1 MRYMAWQDDAR
12 RVIADY
18 SCIRLAV
25 VFGSTAR
32 GRRRK
37 DSDIDIGVLLDEG
50 RPDIAQA
57 LEVDLARAL
66 GRTVD
71 LIVLNT
77 APPLLRFEVARE
89 GEVLV
94 ARDEYEWTDFK
105 ARAMVDWW
113 DWAPTARR
121 LHAAAAARLR

>member
-32 GRRRK
+32 GRSRR
-37 DSDIDIGVLLDEG
+37 DSDIDIGVLLDESG
-50 RPDIAQA
+50 PDIAQA

>member
-1 MRYMAWQDDAR
+1 M
-12 RVIADY
+12 V
-18 SCIRLAV
+18 
-25 VFGSTAR
+25 
-32 GRRRK
+32 
-37 DSDIDIGVLLDEG
+37 LDEG

-66 GRTVD
+66 RRTVD
-71 LIVLNT
+71 PIVLNT

-89 GEVLV
+89 GQVLF
-94 ARDEYEWTDFK
+94 ARDPYEWTNFK

-121 LHAAAAARLR
+121 LHAAAARLR